1 MKSASA
7 SWFDLERPGEHVI
20 QSLDIEE
27 FLWWNAVQEKHRA
40 WQEALHH
47 HLEKDGQMIDEKCY
61 FHTFVVTME
70 VLSVIIHLRH
80 FLRQD
85 K

>member
-27 FLWWNAVQEKHRA
+27 FLW
-40 WQEALHH
+40 
-47 HLEKDGQMIDEKCY
+47 
-61 FHTFVVTME
+61 
-70 VLSVIIHLRH
+70 
-80 FLRQD
+80 
-85 K
+85 